1 MSNVTSE
8 NCLLVAHQARRQLNK
23 EQNVRGVS
31 FDVQSGLVILEIS
44 FKHTCTKKIFMH
56 TAAKKISHLFSV
68 EKKHNNWYSAD
79 TWSMAWLPLSWRS
92 INCWLIVGGVEWLM
106 YWSTLDWMST
116 KISQLRCQSRVL
128 IEVIDQ
134 YLTLEALRTHDSK
147 HFPILSYLTS
157 LVCTTINTKW
167 AVHKARHAKSD
178 LVCH

>member
-31 FDVQSGLVILEIS
+31 FDVQAGLVILEIS

-92 INCWLIVGGVEWLM
+92 INCWLIVGGVEWLCIDLHLIECPQKLVNWGVNQG
-106 YWSTLDWMST
+106 YWSRLSIST
-116 KISQLRCQSRVL
+116 WPWKPYVHMIPSTFQFSHIWRVWYVL
-128 IEVIDQ
+128 
-134 YLTLEALRTHDSK
+134 
-147 HFPILSYLTS
+147 P
-157 LVCTTINTKW
+157 
-167 AVHKARHAKSD
+167 
-178 LVCH
+178 

>member
-1 MSNVTSE
+1 MFKQDWWFWKYPSSILVPKKYSCTLLPNKFHTS
-8 NCLLVAHQARRQLNK
+8 
-23 EQNVRGVS
+23 
-31 FDVQSGLVILEIS
+31 
-44 FKHTCTKKIFMH
+44 
-56 TAAKKISHLFSV
+56 SV
-68 EKKHNNWYSAD
+68 WKKKHNNWYSAD
-79 TWSMAWLPLSWRS
+79 TWSMAWLPLSWHS

-134 YLTLEALRTHDSK
+134 YLTLKALRTHDSK

-167 AVHKARHAKSD
+167 AVHKARHKSD
-178 LVCH
+178 LVCHSTK